1 MLPLFYLFILLYS
14 GIHRIFKN
22 NIYNS
27 SSAALVFLKVS
38 ARQTASSGPWGAEPI
53 FMRRKRRP
61 YILACISGIHGR
73 ILVIFSIL
81 QIPYAY
87 SLCFILLTFVH
98 GHCGKNYSDFNVVKW
113 SEILATN
120 CALTTNQIEK
130 ALIHHVSLYVYFW
143 YIKFLANPCTLRVRD
158 FGF

>member
-1 MLPLFYLFILLYS
+1 
-14 GIHRIFKN
+14 
-22 NIYNS
+22 
-27 SSAALVFLKVS
+27 
-38 ARQTASSGPWGAEPI
+38 
-53 FMRRKRRP
+53 
-61 YILACISGIHGR
+61 
-73 ILVIFSIL
+73 
-81 QIPYAY
+81 
-87 SLCFILLTFVH
+87 VH

-158 FGF
+158 LDFFVDMQFQGSFLVENSFFLQNSNEVCKIKKNYLHFFIKKHING

>member
-1 MLPLFYLFILLYS
+1 MLPLFFYLFYFIQAYIECLKIIYITRLVPLL
-14 GIHRIFKN
+14 F
-22 NIYNS
+22 S
-27 SSAALVFLKVS
+27 SKFPLGRRPPL
-38 ARQTASSGPWGAEPI
+38 GPGVLSR
-53 FMRRKRRP
+53 MRRKRRP

-130 ALIHHVSLYVYFW
+130 ALIHHVSLYVYF
-143 YIKFLANPCTLRVRD
+143 
-158 FGF
+158 